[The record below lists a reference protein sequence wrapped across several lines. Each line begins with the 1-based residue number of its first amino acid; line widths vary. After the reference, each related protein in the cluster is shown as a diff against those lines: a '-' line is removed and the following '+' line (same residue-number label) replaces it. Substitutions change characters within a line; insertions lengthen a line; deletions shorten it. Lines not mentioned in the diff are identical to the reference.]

1 MAVLRALARPML
13 ASIFI
18 AQGYD
23 TLRHPD
29 RVAPRAEKVVG
40 PLKDR
45 IDALPDN
52 TEQLVRINGG
62 IQLVAG
68 SLLAIGRFPRL
79 SALTLAATLV
89 PTTLAGHPYWET
101 KDPQERAQQRIHF
114 VKNLTMLGGLLIA
127 AADTEGKP
135 SLAWQG
141 RHVVHSARHD
151 VSLAT
156 RTAKASGKAGVKVGA
171 TVAKA
176 QDTADLALAKA
187 DLARARAGTARA
199 KAGRAR
205 AEKTSQVRGKAG
217 HAAHKASLKAGK
229 AAAKASAKAAKTAGK
244 AGARAGK
251 TASQAGYQAGRV
263 KAKAEQ
269 LTSH

>member
-23 TLRHPD
+23 TLRRPEH
-29 RVAPRAEKVVG
+29 VAPRAEKVVG
-40 PLKDR
+40 PLKER
-45 IDALPDN
+45 VDALPDN

-62 IQLVAG
+62 VQLVAG
-68 SLLAIGRFPRL
+68 SLLAIGNFPRL
-79 SALTLAATLV
+79 SALALAATLV
-89 PTTLAGHPYWET
+89 PTTLAGHPYWEA
-101 KDPQERAQQRIHF
+101 KDQQERAQQRIHF
-114 VKNLTMLGGLLIA
+114 LKNLTMLGGLLIA

-141 RHVVHSARHD
+141 RHAVHAARHD

-187 DLARARAGTARA
+187 DLARARAVPPGPRRPDP
-199 KAGRAR
+199 GREDQPGPR
-205 AEKTSQVRGKAG
+205 EGRQGRPQGQPQSGEGGGQGEREGREDGWQGRGEGGQDREPGRVRGG
-217 HAAHKASLKAGK
+217 PGE
-229 AAAKASAKAAKTAGK
+229 GQ
-244 AGARAGK
+244 G
-251 TASQAGYQAGRV
+251 
-263 KAKAEQ
+263 
-269 LTSH
+269 